1 MRNLALVLLLF
12 ISSIIYSQAVRYAPV
27 MPVYTVEQI
36 IHKQDS
42 ILQDAK
48 DRNVDKI
55 ELKNIKRE
63 RRFLISRYKKKW
75 KKYLTDIEA
84 YHGYM
89 NSYLRVVENKYGLS
103 SGKGIDTYET
113 KVTVENKA
121 FYVIVTSVTKNTR
134 TGQLVDRTV
143 TKYRKPY

>member
-1 MRNLALVLLLF
+1 MKKLVLGVLLL
-12 ISSIIYSQAVRYAPV
+12 ISSIVYSQVSRRAPV
-27 MPVYTVEQI
+27 MPAYTVEQV

-42 ILQDAK
+42 ILNDAK
-48 DRNVDKI
+48 LRNVDKI

-63 RRFLISRYKKKW
+63 RRFMISRYKKKW
-75 KKYLTDIEA
+75 KNYLSDLES
-84 YHGYM
+84 YYGYM

-113 KVTVENKA
+113 KVTIENKV
-121 FYVIVTSVTKNTR
+121 FYVVVTSVTKNTK
-134 TGQLVDRTV
+134 TGQIVDRTV